1 MEKAL
6 TASHWGTYYLSI
18 EDGQIKSVEPHRE
31 DPDPSPIGQ
40 SFLDGIQHPCRV
52 KKPAVR
58 KSYLEQG
65 PGVATH
71 KRGAEPFVEIEWD
84 QAFEL
89 VGNELNR
96 VRQQYGNQSIFAG
109 SYGWASAGRFHH
121 APSQIHRF
129 MNCIGGYTKS
139 VNTYSYAAS
148 EVILPHVV
156 GSMSWLLNQHT
167 SWPVLE
173 KHCELMV
180 MFGGVALKNGQ
191 INAGGV
197 GRHSA
202 KDGLLACK
210 RAGTKFVNFSP
221 VRDDVDQGL
230 EAVHYEPKPNTDV
243 SIMLALAHT
252 LYEQGLHDKAF
263 LEQYCVGFEKF
274 EPYLTG
280 KVDGQPK
287 DAKWA
292 ANISGVDATVIS
304 SLAVEMA
311 RKRTMVTASWSLQRA
326 DHGEQTH
333 WMLVVLAAMLGQ
345 IGLPGG
351 GFGLGYAGVN
361 GVGHQF
367 RDFTW
372 ASLDQGVNKVADFI
386 PVARISD
393 LLLKP
398 GQSFQYNGQSYT
410 YPDTKVVYWAGGN
423 PFHHHQDLNRL
434 LKAWQ
439 QPDSIIV
446 HEQTWNALSRHAD
459 IVLPATMTAERNDIV
474 CAKRDDYVYAL
485 KQAVVPVGEARNDYD
500 IFGGI
505 ADVMGKKDEFTE
517 DRNEKEWLQFLHARN
532 RQRAAAQ
539 GIEIPEFDVFWEQG
553 EYLLPEGPDL
563 ILLEAFR
570 RSPEASPLRT
580 MSGKLEIFSER
591 VASFELASCPGHPT
605 WLEPKEW
612 LGAELVQK
620 FPLHLISNQPA
631 TRLHSQF
638 DHGQTSQ
645 RAKVSGREALTI
657 SPQDAHDRALSVGDV
672 VKVYNDRGATLAGL
686 IISDKVQPGVVQ
698 LPTGAWYDPVEPGII
713 GSLDKAG
720 NPNVLTRDVG
730 SSELGQGPVAH
741 STLVEIEKYTSEI
754 PEVTIY
760 TPPEIIRGP
769 ETIKAP

>member
-6 TASHWGTYYLSI
+6 TASHWGTYLLSV
-18 EDGQIKSVEPHRE
+18 EDDRIKAVEPHGA

-40 SFLDGIQHPCRV
+40 SFVDGIQHPCRV

-58 KSYLEQG
+58 KSYLEHG
-65 PGVATH
+65 PGVATE
-71 KRGAEPFVEIEWD
+71 KRGSEPFVEIEWD

-89 VGNELNR
+89 VAKELDR
-96 VRQQYGNQSIFAG
+96 VRQDFGNQSIFAG

-156 GSMSWLLNQHT
+156 GSMSWLLTQHT

-180 MFGGVALKNGQ
+180 MFGGAALKTGQ

-202 KDGLLACK
+202 REGLLRCK
-210 RAGTKFVNFSP
+210 EAGTKFVNFSP
-221 VRDDVDQGL
+221 IRDDVDDGL
-230 EAVHYEPKPNTDV
+230 EAIHHNPRPNTDV
-243 SIMLALAHT
+243 SIMLALAYT
-252 LYEQGLHDKAF
+252 LYSRGLHDEEF
-263 LEQYCVGFEKF
+263 LGRYCVGFEEF
-274 EPYLTG
+274 VPYLTG
-280 KVDGQPK
+280 EIDGQPK
-287 DAKWA
+287 DTDWA
-292 ANISGVDATVIS
+292 AKISGVDAKIIQG
-304 SLAVEMA
+304 LALEMA
-311 RKRTMVTASWSLQRA
+311 GKRTMVTASWSLQRA
-326 DHGEQTH
+326 DHGEQAH
-333 WMLVVLAAMLGQ
+333 WMLIVLAAMLGQ

-367 RDFTW
+367 REFTW
-372 ASLDQGVNKVADFI
+372 ASLDQGVNNVTDFI

-393 LLLKP
+393 LLFKP
-398 GQSFQYNGQSYT
+398 GETFQYNGKSYV

-439 QPDSIIV
+439 KPDSIIV

-474 CAKRDDYVYAL
+474 SAKRDEHVYAL
-485 KQAVVPVGEARNDYD
+485 KKVVAPIGEAKNDYD

-505 ADVMGKKDEFTE
+505 AEVMGERARFTE
-517 DRNEKEWLQFLHARN
+517 GRSEMEWLRYLHTRN
-532 RQRAAAQ
+532 RQRTASLN
-539 GIEIPEFDVFWEQG
+539 IEMPEFDDFWEQG
-553 EYLLPEGPDL
+553 EYVLPDGKDL
-563 ILLEAFR
+563 VLLEDFR
-570 RSPEASPLRT
+570 LSPERNPLRT
-580 MSGKLEIFSER
+580 KSGKIEIFSRR
-591 VASFELASCPGHPT
+591 VASFKLESCPGHPV

-612 LGAELVQK
+612 LGAELAEK
-620 FPLHLISNQPA
+620 YPLHLMSNQPT

-645 RAKVSGREALTI
+645 KSKVSGREAITMH
-657 SPQDAHDRALSVGDV
+657 PEDARERGLCAGDV
-672 VKVYNDRGATLAGL
+672 VRVYNDRGATLAGL
-686 IISDKVQPGVVQ
+686 IVGENVQLGVVQ
-698 LPTGAWYDPVEPGII
+698 LPTGAWYDPLEPGVI

-720 NPNVLTRDVG
+720 NPNVLTRDEG

-741 STLVEIEKYTSEI
+741 STLVEIEKYTGEI

-760 TPPEIIRGP
+760 TPPEIHS
-769 ETIKAP
+769 A

>member
-6 TASHWGTYYLSI
+6 TASHWGTYFLSV
-18 EDGQIKSVEPHRE
+18 ENDRIKSVEPHAG
-31 DPDPSPIGQ
+31 DLDPSPIGQ
-40 SFLDGIQHPCRV
+40 SFVDGIQHPCRV

-58 KSYLEQG
+58 KSYLEHG
-65 PGVATH
+65 PGAATD

-84 QAFEL
+84 QAYKLVATEL
-89 VGNELNR
+89 DR
-96 VRQQYGNQSIFAG
+96 VRQEFGNQSIFAG

-180 MFGGVALKNGQ
+180 MFGGAALKNGQ

-202 KDGLLACK
+202 RDGLLACK
-210 RAGTKFVNFSP
+210 RAGTKFVNFGP
-221 VRDDVDQGL
+221 IRDDVDDSL
-230 EAVHYEPKPNTDV
+230 EAVHYHPRPNTDV
-243 SIMLALAHT
+243 SIMLALAHM
-252 LYEQGLHDKAF
+252 LYEQGLDDKEF
-263 LEQYCVGFEKF
+263 LDRYCVGFEQF
-274 EPYLTG
+274 IPYLMG
-280 KVDGQPK
+280 EIDGQPK
-287 DAKWA
+287 DANWA
-292 ANISGVDATVIS
+292 ANISGVSAKVIS
-304 SLAVEMA
+304 DLAIEMA
-311 RKRTMVTASWSLQRA
+311 AKRTMVTASWSLQRA

-333 WMLVVLAAMLGQ
+333 WMLIVLAAMLGQ

-372 ASLDQGVNKVADFI
+372 ASLDQGVNNVADFI

-398 GQSFQYNGQSYT
+398 GQAFQYNGNNYT

-439 QPDSIIV
+439 KPDSIIV

-474 CAKRDDYVYAL
+474 SAKRDEHVYAL
-485 KQAVVPVGEARNDYD
+485 KQVVTPAGDAKNDYD
-500 IFGGI
+500 IFGSI
-505 ADVMGKKDEFTE
+505 AEVMGEKARFTE
-517 DRNEKEWLQFLHARN
+517 GRSEMEWLQFLHARN
-532 RQRAAAQ
+532 RQRAASQ
-539 GIEIPEFDVFWEQG
+539 DIEMPEFDKFWAQG
-553 EYLLPEGPDL
+553 EYILPEGPDL

-570 RSPEASPLRT
+570 HSPEAHPLRT
-580 MSGKLEIFSER
+580 KSGKIEIFSER
-591 VASFELASCPGHPT
+591 VASFELVSCPGHPV

-612 LGAELVQK
+612 LGAKLAQK
-620 FPLHLISNQPA
+620 FPLHLMSNQPA

-645 RAKVSGREALTI
+645 KSKVSGREAITMH
-657 SPQDAHDRALSVGDV
+657 PRDAEDRGLSAGDV

-686 IISDKVQPGVVQ
+686 IIGANVQVGVVQ
-698 LPTGAWYDPVEPGII
+698 LPTGAWYDPLQPGVI

-720 NPNVLTRDVG
+720 NPNVLTRDEG

-741 STLVEIEKYTSEI
+741 STLVEIEKYTGKI
-754 PEVTIY
+754 PEVTVY
-760 TPPEIIRGP
+760 TPPEIL
-769 ETIKAP
+769 TLK